1 MGCGWIVSAQEVD
14 GLASEEGGLA
24 ENGDYRGLHGFLRCS
39 KLRKVTFL
47 SARLS
52 AFIIPNNPESQ
63 CCCYPRLTDEETRL
77 REVNNK
83 GGRAGNQTGWF

>member
-1 MGCGWIVSAQEVD
+1 MGCGWIVSAQGVD

-24 ENGDYRGLHGFLRCS
+24 ENGDYKGLHSFLRCS

-52 AFIIPNNPESQ
+52 AFIILSQ
-63 CCCYPRLTDEETRL
+63 TTL
-77 REVNNK
+77 RVSAVVTLASQMRRP
-83 GGRAGNQTGWF
+83 GSGR